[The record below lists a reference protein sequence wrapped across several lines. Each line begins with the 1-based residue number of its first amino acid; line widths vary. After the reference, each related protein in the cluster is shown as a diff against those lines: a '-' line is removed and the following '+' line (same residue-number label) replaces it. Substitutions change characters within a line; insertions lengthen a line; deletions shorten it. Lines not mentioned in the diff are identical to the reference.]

1 MPSITLKN
9 VQFTN
14 VKDKRQ
20 GLKMSNILTQSNVG
34 SQSVANYVNS
44 ENFYKL
50 VSALD
55 IAWGDISVGNGVI
68 ISDTADLINWISSLP
83 ASGGG
88 GKSAYELYVEEE
100 EGKGNTP
107 LSLSEWLESLQG
119 QQGIDG
125 VSPHIDPSTGNWFIG
140 ETNTGVHAQGIDGSQ
155 GPQGLQGKSNYE
167 LYLETVPQGE
177 TPLTQLEWL
186 NSLKGQDGT
195 NGVNGDDGKSAYEI
209 YVDHV
214 PNGSTALTEEEWLAS
229 LKGKDGKDGPRGF
242 EGKSAYEIYF
252 DNTEDPLD
260 VDKWLASLKGA
271 DGTMSFEEL
280 TDEQRAS
287 LVGETGPAGPSAYQS
302 YRNTTTDDPI
312 LTEEEWVASLHGQTG
327 ADGTTPHIDAS
338 TKHWFI
344 GNTDTNI
351 LAEGVN
357 GQDGKPGADGSNGIT
372 PHIDPTT
379 GNWFIGETDT
389 EIHAQ
394 GVPGI
399 DGSNGITPHIDAST
413 GNWFIGETDTKIHAQ
428 GETGQPG
435 ADGITPHIDAST
447 GNWFIGETNTGI
459 PAQGPIGQNGADGST
474 GKSAYELYVDGIQE
488 EPLSQEDW
496 LASLKGDKGDS
507 AYKVAVANGFAGTE
521 QQWLDSLLPTI
532 NTDPSSNNASDI
544 YWFIKGE
551 KTQYRAIPQI
561 ISITSAAYEALQ
573 EKDETAIY
581 VITDSQYNQD
591 NEVTYRIGNITPT
604 TDMNDLDVS
613 VRRSNNVVYFDFTLP
628 IANLDINNL
637 TEAQATLLRGK
648 SNYQIYVDNHDVD
661 LDGPLLTE
669 EQWLATLKGEVGNDG
684 KSAYELYVKNYI
696 STHGDDTGILTESEW
711 LNSLIPQIVK
721 DSSDNLY
728 WHINNQKTQYRAFP
742 GIQFLTLDEYNALE
756 TKEDDVVYIIDND
769 KDATALTFNI
779 GNVTTSA
786 LETDAS
792 VNIRRIDNSIY
803 FDFVLPFSI
812 DSSEYKGESAYEIYK
827 RNASTGE
834 VLSET
839 AWLDSLKGK
848 SAYELF
854 AAANPTSVYTNESQ
868 WLASLKGETGKDGS
882 QGPQGPMPTI
892 TINQEGNWVVNDQV
906 MPQSALGRLPEI
918 RDGLYID
925 PETGDELSMKTWWID
940 GADTNVP
947 TSLGVDVTT
956 LNNKIGAIGNAQEYE
971 PSTYYTAEDQEVID
985 GTKAAGDLKTS
996 AIPAVPHTVK
1006 SYVDNAVANVHVD
1019 IDASNIYTK
1028 EEVDQKFVNLIGQA
1042 PETLDTLKEI
1052 ADKLNDENTS
1062 LGQLNAVLLNKADTS
1077 TTYTKSEVNTL
1088 YNNINSSLNYYV
1100 LKTDL
1105 DDTEKVIATTLVQL
1119 NESVTN
1125 IDASIINIRQ
1135 NAGSVNPNDL
1145 SIYELKEDLI
1155 NDLSI
1160 YELKSDLANDLSIYT
1175 SKAYVDQKFSDLINN
1190 APATLDT
1197 LKEIADKLSD
1207 EDTSLGQLNAV
1218 LAVKADTST
1227 TYTKSEVDTLI
1238 RPADWDN
1245 NDPESSQF
1253 IKNKPFGTYRVTKY
1267 NEYGSYK
1274 FYLNNKLS
1282 KNNDGHLYHTSVSY
1296 SISSAFSEAFKTEN
1310 NRFILYVKGT
1320 YAGIYTII
1328 KGGNFFHT
1336 QNYDANVC
1344 RTSDDSKYEWAFE
1357 SGGNNLYI
1365 SWLDINDVY
1374 TTIENEVFTLIDFTF
1389 YFLDENGDI
1398 ILNTPL
1404 DAKYIN
1410 INSVINDKSIPA
1422 ENKPFGEIIEDTI
1435 ISNIAIYDK
1444 SSVSFTKNGPSHG
1457 GIDGLMLEDLL
1468 SLGNVV
1474 TIEIDGENLGSAK
1487 IKDETTSGYTIRLAR
1502 VGEFIPNAGPY
1513 SDGWTLFLYSGAYTL
1528 AIYDT
1533 NNIYKSGVHSVKIS
1547 KATFGK
1553 ANAIKKLDIKYV
1565 DYNNYINNPTIL
1577 DSEKP
1582 FGEYYYYG
1590 EEIAFL
1596 ETSAPTPGTG
1606 ADEPNKFYPWADSDE
1621 YYPSPLQ
1628 DADKI
1633 NIYIDDILTFTCI
1646 IPENF
1651 IGETFNNGVHLVTNS
1666 TEISGIYINKD
1677 SSDWKYEAST
1687 TYKVTLKIQHRFTGV
1702 KTLDPKYIPSS
1713 ILSNYVTV
1721 ADVSA
1726 NEYVIASALIE
1737 LNNNKADKDT
1747 TYTKAEIDSIIENLD
1762 NGVDSN
1768 DLSIYELKSDLTNDL
1783 SIYEL
1788 KSDLANDLSI
1798 YVLNSSLI
1806 EIEEVISG
1814 AISSLNTN
1822 KVDVSTL
1829 NDYVQKTT
1837 LANSEKVIATALVQL
1852 NESVTNI
1859 DASITS
1865 IKQNGTGG
1873 TINPNDLSIYELKED
1888 LINDLSIYQLKS
1900 TLINDISM
1908 YELKSDLKNDLSIY
1922 VLNSS
1927 LIDVEEVIAESIS
1940 QLNDTLDE
1948 LSGNVYTKD
1957 EIDNLVTT
1965 SNDLSIYELKSDLA
1979 NDLSIYELK
1988 SDLSNDLSIYELKS
2002 DLANDLSIYVLKTDL
2017 EDNEKVIA
2025 TTLIQINDAITT
2037 IDASIVDIKQ
2047 NGSGNSG
2054 INSSVLDDYVLKT
2067 YIGTLPNKTENIYY
2081 TQEEITNA
2089 SVGDDAYGK
2098 TTADI
2103 KTPATQYIDLME
2115 AIQEDEEVTAAAIV
2129 DMNSKVTDISTRLDN
2144 IVSGPAI
2151 WVGTQSEYNALT
2163 AINQST
2169 IYIIKADEL

>member
-34 SQSVANYVNS
+34 SQSVANYINS

-119 QQGIDG
+119 QQGIAG

-155 GPQGLQGKSNYE
+155 GPQGIQGIQGKSNYE

-186 NSLKGQDGT
+186 DSLKGQNGT
-195 NGVNGDDGKSAYEI
+195 NGINGTDGTDGKSAYEI

-214 PNGSTALTEEEWLAS
+214 PNGSTALTEEAWLAS
-229 LKGKDGKDGPRGF
+229 LKGKDGKDGNRGLTG
-242 EGKSAYEIYF
+242 ESAYEIYF
-252 DNTEDPLD
+252 RNADDPLSEEE
-260 VDKWLASLKGA
+260 WLESLKGA

-302 YRNTTTDDPI
+302 YRNTTADDPI
-312 LTEEEWVASLHGQTG
+312 LTEEEWIASLHGQTG
-327 ADGTTPHIDAS
+327 AAGTTPHIDAS

-357 GQDGKPGADGSNGIT
+357 GQDGQPGADGSNGITPHIDPITGNWFIGETDTEVHAQGVPGIDGSNGIT

-389 EIHAQ
+389 E
-394 GVPGI
+394 V
-399 DGSNGITPHIDAST
+399 
-413 GNWFIGETDTKIHAQ
+413 HAQ
-428 GETGQPG
+428 GETGQSG

-459 PAQGPIGQNGADGST
+459 PAQGPTGQNGADGST
-474 GKSAYELYVDGIQE
+474 GKSAYELYIDGIQE
-488 EPLSQEDW
+488 GEPLSQEDW
-496 LASLKGDKGDS
+496 LASLKGDEGDS
-507 AYKVAVANGFAGTE
+507 AYEVAVTNGFVGTE

-532 NTDPSSNNASDI
+532 NVDPSSNNASDI

-591 NEVTYRIGNITPT
+591 NEVAYRIGNITPT
-604 TDMNDLDVS
+604 TDMNNLDVS

-628 IANLDINNL
+628 IANLDVNNL

-684 KSAYELYVKNYI
+684 KSTYELYTENYI
-696 STHGDDTGILTESEW
+696 STHGDDTGMLTESEW

-742 GIQFLTLDEYNALE
+742 KIQFLTLDEYDALE

-769 KDATALTFNI
+769 KEATALTFNI

-812 DSSEYKGESAYEIYK
+812 DSSEYKGESAYEIYR

-839 AWLDSLKGK
+839 AWIDSLKGK

-868 WLASLKGETGKDGS
+868 WLASLKGEPGKDGS

-892 TINQEGNWVVNDQV
+892 TINQEGNWVVNNQV
-906 MPQSALGRLPEI
+906 MQSALGRLPEI
-918 RDGLYID
+918 RNGLYID

-956 LNNKIGAIGNAQEYE
+956 LLNKIGAIGNAQEFE
-971 PSTYYTAEDQEVID
+971 PSTYYTAEDEEVIG
-985 GTKAAGDLKTS
+985 GTKEVGDLKTP
-996 AIPAVPHTVK
+996 AVAAVPHTVK

-1028 EEVDQKFVNLIGQA
+1028 SEVDQKFEDLIGQA
-1042 PETLDTLKEI
+1042 PE
-1052 ADKLNDENTS
+1052 
-1062 LGQLNAVLLNKADTS
+1062 
-1077 TTYTKSEVNTL
+1077 
-1088 YNNINSSLNYYV
+1088 
-1100 LKTDL
+1100 
-1105 DDTEKVIATTLVQL
+1105 
-1119 NESVTN
+1119 
-1125 IDASIINIRQ
+1125 
-1135 NAGSVNPNDL
+1135 
-1145 SIYELKEDLI
+1145 
-1155 NDLSI
+1155 
-1160 YELKSDLANDLSIYT
+1160 
-1175 SKAYVDQKFSDLINN
+1175 
-1190 APATLDT
+1190 TLDT

-1218 LAVKADTST
+1218 LLNKADVSTTYTKSEVDTLYNNINSSLNDYVLQTDLDDTEKVIAAALVQLNESVTNIDASIVNIRQNSGSVNPNDLSIYELKSDLINDLSIYTTKTYVDQKFEDLIGQAPETLDTLKEIADKLSDEDTSLGQLNAILAVKADTST
-1227 TYTKSEVDTLI
+1227 TYTKSEVSTL
-1238 RPADWDN
+1238 
-1245 NDPESSQF
+1245 
-1253 IKNKPFGTYRVTKY
+1253 
-1267 NEYGSYK
+1267 
-1274 FYLNNKLS
+1274 
-1282 KNNDGHLYHTSVSY
+1282 
-1296 SISSAFSEAFKTEN
+1296 
-1310 NRFILYVKGT
+1310 
-1320 YAGIYTII
+1320 
-1328 KGGNFFHT
+1328 
-1336 QNYDANVC
+1336 
-1344 RTSDDSKYEWAFE
+1344 
-1357 SGGNNLYI
+1357 
-1365 SWLDINDVY
+1365 
-1374 TTIENEVFTLIDFTF
+1374 
-1389 YFLDENGDI
+1389 
-1398 ILNTPL
+1398 
-1404 DAKYIN
+1404 
-1410 INSVINDKSIPA
+1410 
-1422 ENKPFGEIIEDTI
+1422 
-1435 ISNIAIYDK
+1435 
-1444 SSVSFTKNGPSHG
+1444 
-1457 GIDGLMLEDLL
+1457 LE
-1468 SLGNVV
+1468 
-1474 TIEIDGENLGSAK
+1474 
-1487 IKDETTSGYTIRLAR
+1487 
-1502 VGEFIPNAGPY
+1502 
-1513 SDGWTLFLYSGAYTL
+1513 
-1528 AIYDT
+1528 
-1533 NNIYKSGVHSVKIS
+1533 
-1547 KATFGK
+1547 
-1553 ANAIKKLDIKYV
+1553 
-1565 DYNNYINNPTIL
+1565 
-1577 DSEKP
+1577 
-1582 FGEYYYYG
+1582 
-1590 EEIAFL
+1590 
-1596 ETSAPTPGTG
+1596 
-1606 ADEPNKFYPWADSDE
+1606 
-1621 YYPSPLQ
+1621 
-1628 DADKI
+1628 
-1633 NIYIDDILTFTCI
+1633 
-1646 IPENF
+1646 
-1651 IGETFNNGVHLVTNS
+1651 
-1666 TEISGIYINKD
+1666 
-1677 SSDWKYEAST
+1677 
-1687 TYKVTLKIQHRFTGV
+1687 
-1702 KTLDPKYIPSS
+1702 
-1713 ILSNYVTV
+1713 NYVTV
-1721 ADVSA
+1721 ADISA
-1726 NEYVIASALIE
+1726 NEYVIASALVE
-1737 LNNNKADKDT
+1737 LNSNKADKDT
-1747 TYTKAEIDSIIENLD
+1747 TYTKSEIDSIIENLD
-1762 NGVDSN
+1762 NGVDPNDLSIYELKSDLAN

-1829 NDYVQKTT
+1829 NDYVQKTA
-1837 LANSEKVIATALVQL
+1837 LENSEKVIAAALVQL

-1859 DASITS
+1859 DASIIS

-1873 TINPNDLSIYELKED
+1873 TINPNDLSIYELKAD
-1888 LINDLSIYQLKS
+1888 LANDLSIYTSKTYVDQKFDD
-1900 TLINDISM
+1900 LINNAPATLDT
-1908 YELKSDLKNDLSIY
+1908 LKEIADKLSDDDTSLGQLNAILAVKADTSTTYTKSEVDTLYNNINSSLNYY

-1927 LIDVEEVIAESIS
+1927 LIDVEEVVAESIT
-1940 QLNDTLDE
+1940 QLNDALDE

-1957 EIDNLVTT
+1957 EIDNLVI
-1965 SNDLSIYELKSDLA
+1965 SSDDLSIYELKSELT
-1979 NDLSIYELK
+1979 NDLSIYQLK
-1988 SDLSNDLSIYELKS
+1988 SELS
-2002 DLANDLSIYVLKTDL
+2002 NDLSIYVLKTDL
-2017 EDNEKVIA
+2017 EDTEKVIA
-2025 TTLIQINDAITT
+2025 TALIQINDSITT

-2067 YIGTLPNKTENIYY
+2067 YIGTLPNKTDNIYY

-2103 KTPATQYIDLME
+2103 KIPATQYIDLME

-2129 DMNSKVTDISTRLDN
+2129 DMNSKVTDISTRLDRLN
-2144 IVSGPAI
+2144 DVTAGPAI
-2151 WVGTQSEYNALT
+2151 WVGTQSQYNSLESIDQT
-2163 AINQST
+2163 T
-2169 IYIIKADEL
+2169 IYIIKADEV

>member
-1 MPSITLKN
+1 MPQIVLKN
-9 VQFTN
+9 IQFTN
-14 VKDKRQ
+14 VKDKRT
-20 GLKMSNILTQSNVG
+20 GTGISTILTQTNVG
-34 SQSVANYVNS
+34 NSSLGKYVNS

-50 VSALD
+50 ISALD

-83 ASGGG
+83 TSGGG

-119 QQGIDG
+119 QQGIAG

-155 GPQGLQGKSNYE
+155 GPQGIQGIQGKSNYE

-186 NSLKGQDGT
+186 DSLKGQNGT
-195 NGVNGDDGKSAYEI
+195 NGINGTDGTDGKSAYEI

-214 PNGSTALTEEEWLAS
+214 PNGSTALTEEAWLES
-229 LKGKDGKDGPRGF
+229 LKGKDGKDGQRGF

-252 DNTEDPLD
+252 ENTVDPLD
-260 VDKWLASLKGA
+260 VDEWLESLKGA
-271 DGTMSFEEL
+271 DGTMSFQDL
-280 TDEQRAS
+280 TEEQRAS

-302 YRNTTTDDPI
+302 YRNTTADDPI
-312 LTEEEWVASLHGQTG
+312 LTEEEWIASLHGQTG
-327 ADGTTPHIDAS
+327 EAGTTPHIDAS

-357 GQDGKPGADGSNGIT
+357 GQDGQPGADGSNGIT

-389 EIHAQ
+389 EVHAQ

-399 DGSNGITPHIDAST
+399 DGSNGITPHIDPTT
-413 GNWFIGETDTKIHAQ
+413 GNWFIGETDTEVHAQ
-428 GETGQPG
+428 GETGQSG

-459 PAQGPIGQNGADGST
+459 PAQGPTGQNGADGST
-474 GKSAYELYVDGIQE
+474 GKSAYELYIDGIQE
-488 EPLSQEDW
+488 GEPLSQEDW
-496 LASLKGDKGDS
+496 LASLKGDEGDS
-507 AYKVAVANGFAGTE
+507 AYEVAVANGFVGTE
-521 QQWLDSLLPTI
+521 QQWLDSLLPSI
-532 NTDPSSNNASDI
+532 GTDPSTNNASDI

-591 NEVTYRIGNITPT
+591 NEVAYRIGNITPT
-604 TDMNDLDVS
+604 TDMNNLDVS
-613 VRRSNNVVYFDFTLP
+613 VRRSDNVVYFDFTLP
-628 IANLDINNL
+628 IANLDVSNL

-684 KSAYELYVKNYI
+684 KSTYELYAENYI
-696 STHGDDTGILTESEW
+696 STHGDDTGMLTESEW

-742 GIQFLTLDEYNALE
+742 EIQFLTLDEYDALE
-756 TKEDDVVYIIDND
+756 TKEDDVIYIIDND
-769 KDATALTFNI
+769 KEATALTFNI

-786 LETDAS
+786 IETDAS

-812 DSSEYKGESAYEIYK
+812 DSSEYKGESAYEIYR

-834 VLSET
+834 ILSET
-839 AWLDSLKGK
+839 AWIDSLKGK

-854 AAANPTSVYTNESQ
+854 AAANPSSVYTNESQ

-906 MPQSALGRLPEI
+906 MQSALGRLPEI
-918 RDGLYID
+918 RNGLYID

-947 TSLGVDVTT
+947 TSLGVDITT
-956 LNNKIGAIGNAQEYE
+956 LNSRIGNIGNAQEYE
-971 PSTYYTAEDQEVID
+971 PSTYYTAEDEEVIG
-985 GTKAAGDLKTS
+985 GTKEVGEVKTP
-996 AIPAVPHTVK
+996 AVAAVPHTVK

-1028 EEVDQKFVNLIGQA
+1028 SEVDQKFEDLIGQA

-1052 ADKLNDENTS
+1052 ADKL
-1062 LGQLNAVLLNKADTS
+1062 G
-1077 TTYTKSEVNTL
+1077 
-1088 YNNINSSLNYYV
+1088 
-1100 LKTDL
+1100 
-1105 DDTEKVIATTLVQL
+1105 
-1119 NESVTN
+1119 
-1125 IDASIINIRQ
+1125 
-1135 NAGSVNPNDL
+1135 
-1145 SIYELKEDLI
+1145 
-1155 NDLSI
+1155 
-1160 YELKSDLANDLSIYT
+1160 
-1175 SKAYVDQKFSDLINN
+1175 
-1190 APATLDT
+1190 
-1197 LKEIADKLSD
+1197 D
-1207 EDTSLGQLNAV
+1207 EDTSLGQLNAI

-1227 TYTKSEVDTLI
+1227 TYTKSEVSTL
-1238 RPADWDN
+1238 
-1245 NDPESSQF
+1245 
-1253 IKNKPFGTYRVTKY
+1253 
-1267 NEYGSYK
+1267 
-1274 FYLNNKLS
+1274 
-1282 KNNDGHLYHTSVSY
+1282 
-1296 SISSAFSEAFKTEN
+1296 
-1310 NRFILYVKGT
+1310 
-1320 YAGIYTII
+1320 
-1328 KGGNFFHT
+1328 
-1336 QNYDANVC
+1336 
-1344 RTSDDSKYEWAFE
+1344 
-1357 SGGNNLYI
+1357 
-1365 SWLDINDVY
+1365 
-1374 TTIENEVFTLIDFTF
+1374 
-1389 YFLDENGDI
+1389 
-1398 ILNTPL
+1398 
-1404 DAKYIN
+1404 
-1410 INSVINDKSIPA
+1410 
-1422 ENKPFGEIIEDTI
+1422 
-1435 ISNIAIYDK
+1435 
-1444 SSVSFTKNGPSHG
+1444 
-1457 GIDGLMLEDLL
+1457 LE
-1468 SLGNVV
+1468 
-1474 TIEIDGENLGSAK
+1474 
-1487 IKDETTSGYTIRLAR
+1487 
-1502 VGEFIPNAGPY
+1502 
-1513 SDGWTLFLYSGAYTL
+1513 
-1528 AIYDT
+1528 
-1533 NNIYKSGVHSVKIS
+1533 
-1547 KATFGK
+1547 
-1553 ANAIKKLDIKYV
+1553 
-1565 DYNNYINNPTIL
+1565 
-1577 DSEKP
+1577 
-1582 FGEYYYYG
+1582 
-1590 EEIAFL
+1590 
-1596 ETSAPTPGTG
+1596 
-1606 ADEPNKFYPWADSDE
+1606 
-1621 YYPSPLQ
+1621 
-1628 DADKI
+1628 
-1633 NIYIDDILTFTCI
+1633 
-1646 IPENF
+1646 
-1651 IGETFNNGVHLVTNS
+1651 
-1666 TEISGIYINKD
+1666 
-1677 SSDWKYEAST
+1677 
-1687 TYKVTLKIQHRFTGV
+1687 
-1702 KTLDPKYIPSS
+1702 
-1713 ILSNYVTV
+1713 NYVTV
-1721 ADVSA
+1721 ADISA
-1726 NEYVIASALIE
+1726 NEYVIASALVE
-1737 LNNNKADKDT
+1737 LNSNKADKDT

-1762 NGVDSN
+1762 NGVDSNDLSIYELKSDLAN

-1822 KVDVSTL
+1822 KVDVSAL
-1829 NDYVQKTT
+1829 NDYVQKTA
-1837 LANSEKVIATALVQL
+1837 LENSEKVIAAALVQL

-1859 DASITS
+1859 DASIIS
-1865 IKQNGTGG
+1865 IKQNGTGGTGG

-1957 EIDNLVTT
+1957 EIDNLVIT

-2002 DLANDLSIYVLKTDL
+2002 DLTNDLSIYVLKTEL
-2017 EDNEKVIA
+2017 EDTEKVIA
-2025 TTLIQINDAITT
+2025 TTLIQINDSITT
-2037 IDASIVDIKQ
+2037 IDASIIDIKQ

-2054 INSSVLDDYVLKT
+2054 INSSVLDDYVLKSF
-2067 YIGTLPNKTENIYY
+2067 IGTLPNKTENIYY

-2098 TTADI
+2098 TTTDI

-2115 AIQEDEEVTAAAIV
+2115 AIEEDEEVTAAAIV

-2144 IVSGPAI
+2144 IVTGPAI

-2163 AINQST
+2163 TINQST